1 MKKAGW
7 FKRQSECWW
16 KPHAE
21 RAFAANGVGN
31 LFLLSRTAIATSSLL
46 DALSKRITVR
56 GIDNLFPRHGFPIN
70 RSLTG
75 WNFNEWPRA
84 RLPKKKII
92 FTRTQFSDGGRSVTP
107 STYTLRKIFSY
118 VTSNVESVRRRIR
131 FNEMFRR
138 LILQP
143 CEILFYENLRMIE
156 IYSRNVVVSAIIPI
170 TITVLCFL
178 VLRLGDY
185 RYLLVLSH

>member
-1 MKKAGW
+1 MHC
-7 FKRQSECWW
+7 QNESLS
-16 KPHAE
+16 
-21 RAFAANGVGN
+21 VGSITY
-31 LFLLSRTAIATSSLL
+31 FLDTASRLT
-46 DALSKRITVR
+46 ALSQGEISTN
-56 GIDNLFPRHGFPIN
+56 D
-70 RSLTG
+70 
-75 WNFNEWPRA
+75 RA
-84 RLPKKKII
+84 RACPRKKII

-107 STYTLRKIFSY
+107 STYTLRTIFSY
-118 VTSNVESVRRRIR
+118 VTSNVESIRRRIR

-178 VLRLGDY
+178 VLRLDDY